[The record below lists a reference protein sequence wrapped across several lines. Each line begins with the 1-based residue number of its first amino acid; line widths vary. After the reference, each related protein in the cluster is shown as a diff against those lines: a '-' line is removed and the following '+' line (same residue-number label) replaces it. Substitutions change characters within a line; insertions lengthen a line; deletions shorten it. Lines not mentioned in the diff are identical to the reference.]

1 MSKKYT
7 VLITGAS
14 RGIGKSIAQFYI
26 DKGHDVLTPTRED
39 IDLERIDEIG
49 KNLKKF
55 KKGKN
60 IDVLIC
66 CAGINENKNLKN
78 YDYLSGQKIIN
89 VNLLSN
95 ISLIQNCSLDMKD
108 SNFGRIVLIGSL
120 WSKYVR
126 NEKLFYSISKSALVS
141 LGQSASIELGE
152 FNILVNTVSPG
163 FVNSEMTSK
172 NLSQEQI
179 NNFKNQI
186 PIGRF
191 ADSHEV
197 SPLVY
202 FLGSED
208 NTYIT
213 GQNILIDGG
222 WSIG

>member
-14 RGIGKSIAQFYI
+14 RGIGKNIAQYYI
-26 DKGHDVLTPTRED
+26 DKGHNVLTPTRED
-39 IDLERIDEIG
+39 IDLEKIDEID
-49 KNLKKF
+49 KNIAKF
-55 KKGKN
+55 KQDRK

-66 CAGINENKNLKN
+66 CAGINENKNIEN
-78 YDYLSGQKIIN
+78 YDYLSGQKILNI
-89 VNLLSN
+89 NLLSN
-95 ISLIQNCSLDMKD
+95 ISLIKTCSLDMKD

-163 FVNSEMTSK
+163 FVNTEMTSK

>member
-39 IDLERIDEIG
+39 IDLERIDEIS

-60 IDVLIC
+60 IDILIC

-163 FVNSEMTSK
+163 FVNTEMTSK

>member
-163 FVNSEMTSK
+163 FVNTEMTSK

>member
-14 RGIGKSIAQFYI
+14 RGIGKSIAEYYT
-26 DKGHDVLTPTRED
+26 DKGHNVLTPTRQD
-39 IDLERIDEIG
+39 IDLEKIDQIEY
-49 KNLKKF
+49 NLIKF
-55 KKGKN
+55 KEEKK
-60 IDVLIC
+60 IDILIC
-66 CAGINENKNLKN
+66 CAGINENKNLEN

-95 ISLIQNCSLDMKD
+95 ISLIKTCSLDMKQ

-141 LGQSASIELGE
+141 LGRSASIELGE

-163 FVNSEMTSK
+163 FVNTEMTSQ
-172 NLSQEQI
+172 NLSDSQI
-179 NNFKNQI
+179 SSFTKQI
-186 PIGRF
+186 PMGRF
-191 ADSHEV
+191 AESHEIP
-197 SPLVY
+197 PLIY
-202 FLGSED
+202 FLGSE
-208 NTYIT
+208 NNSYIT
-213 GQNILIDGG
+213 GQNIFIDGG

>member
-14 RGIGKSIAQFYI
+14 RGIGKSIAQYYT
-26 DKGHDVLTPTRED
+26 DKGHNVLTPTRQD
-39 IDLERIDEIG
+39 IDLEKIDQIEY
-49 KNLKKF
+49 NLKKF
-55 KKGKN
+55 KEEKK
-60 IDVLIC
+60 IDILIC
-66 CAGINENKNLKN
+66 CAGINENKNIEN
-78 YDYLSGQKIIN
+78 YDYLSGQKILN

-95 ISLIQNCSLDMKD
+95 ISLIKTCSIDMKQ

-163 FVNSEMTSK
+163 FVNTEMTSQ
-172 NLSQEQI
+172 NLNNEQI
-179 NNFKNQI
+179 NSFTRQI
-186 PIGRF
+186 PKGRF
-191 ADSHEV
+191 AESHEIP
-197 SPLVY
+197 PLVY

-208 NTYIT
+208 NSYIT
-213 GQNILIDGG
+213 GQNIFIDGG

>member
-14 RGIGKSIAQFYI
+14 RGIGKSIAQYYT
-26 DKGHDVLTPTRED
+26 DKGHNVLTPTRQD
-39 IDLERIDEIG
+39 IDLEKIDQIEY
-49 KNLKKF
+49 NLKKF
-55 KKGKN
+55 KEEKK
-60 IDVLIC
+60 IDILIC
-66 CAGINENKNLKN
+66 CAGINENKNIEN
-78 YDYLSGQKIIN
+78 YDYLSGQKILN

-95 ISLIQNCSLDMKD
+95 VSLIKTCSIDMKQ

-163 FVNSEMTSK
+163 FVNTEMTSQ
-172 NLSQEQI
+172 NLNNEQI
-179 NNFKNQI
+179 NSFTRQI
-186 PIGRF
+186 PKGRF
-191 ADSHEV
+191 TESHEIP
-197 SPLVY
+197 PLVY

-208 NTYIT
+208 NSYIT
-213 GQNILIDGG
+213 GQNIFIDGG

>member
-1 MSKKYT
+1 MSEKYT

-14 RGIGKSIAQFYI
+14 RGIGKSIAQYYI
-26 DKGHDVLTPTRED
+26 DKGHNVLTPTRED
-39 IDLERIDEIG
+39 IDLEKIDEIEQ
-49 KNLKKF
+49 NLKEF
-55 KKGKN
+55 KKENK

-66 CAGINENKNLKN
+66 CAGINENKNLEN

-95 ISLIQNCSLDMKD
+95 ISLIKTCSLDMKQ

-141 LGQSASIELGE
+141 LGRSASIELGE

-163 FVNSEMTSK
+163 FVNTEMTSQ
-172 NLSQEQI
+172 NLSDTQI
-179 NNFKNQI
+179 NSFTKQI
-186 PIGRF
+186 PLGRF
-191 ADSHEV
+191 AESHEIP
-197 SPLVY
+197 PLIY

-208 NTYIT
+208 NSYIT

>member
-14 RGIGKSIAQFYI
+14 RGIGKSIAQYYI
-26 DKGHDVLTPTRED
+26 NKGHEVLTPTRED
-39 IDLERIDEIG
+39 IDLERIDEIEQ
-49 KNLKKF
+49 NLKNF
-55 KKGKN
+55 KEGKK

-66 CAGINENKNLKN
+66 SAGTNENKNLEN

-95 ISLIQNCSLDMKD
+95 ISLIQTCSLDMRD

-126 NEKLFYSISKSALVS
+126 SEKLFYSISKSGLVS
-141 LGQSASIELGE
+141 LGQSASIELGK
-152 FNILVNTVSPG
+152 FNILVNTISPG
-163 FVNSEMTSK
+163 FVNTEMTAK
-172 NLSQEQI
+172 NLNEEQI
-179 NNFKNQI
+179 NSFKNQI
-186 PIGRF
+186 PLGRF
-191 ADSHEV
+191 AESHEI

-208 NTYIT
+208 NSYIT

-222 WSIG
+222 WSVG

>member
-14 RGIGKSIAQFYI
+14 RGIGKSIAQYYT
-26 DKGHDVLTPTRED
+26 DKGHNVLTPTRQD
-39 IDLERIDEIG
+39 IDLEKIDQIEY
-49 KNLKKF
+49 NLKKF
-55 KKGKN
+55 KEEKK
-60 IDVLIC
+60 IDILIC
-66 CAGINENKNLKN
+66 CAGINENKNIEN
-78 YDYLSGQKIIN
+78 YDYLSGQKILN

-95 ISLIQNCSLDMKD
+95 VSLIKTCSIDMKQ

-163 FVNSEMTSK
+163 FVNTEMTSQ
-172 NLSQEQI
+172 NLNNEQI
-179 NNFKNQI
+179 NSFTRQI
-186 PIGRF
+186 PKGRF
-191 ADSHEV
+191 AESHEIP
-197 SPLVY
+197 PLVY

-208 NTYIT
+208 NSYIT
-213 GQNILIDGG
+213 GQNIFIDGG

>member
-14 RGIGKSIAQFYI
+14 RGIGKSIAQYYI
-26 DKGHDVLTPTRED
+26 DKGHNVLTPTREE
-39 IDLERIDEIG
+39 IDLEKIDQIDR
-49 KNLKKF
+49 NLKKF
-55 KKGKN
+55 KEEKK
-60 IDVLIC
+60 IDILIC
-66 CAGINENKNLKN
+66 CAGVNENKNLEN

-95 ISLIQNCSLDMKD
+95 ISLIKTCSADMKK

-120 WSKYVR
+120 WSRYVR
-126 NEKLFYSISKSALVS
+126 NEKLFYSISKSALIS

-163 FVNSEMTSK
+163 FVNTEMTSQ
-172 NLSQEQI
+172 NLNDKQI
-179 NNFKNQI
+179 DSFTKEI

-191 ADSHEV
+191 AESHEI
-197 SPLVY
+197 SSLVY

-213 GQNILIDGG
+213 GQNIFIDGG
-222 WSIG
+222 WSVG

>member
-1 MSKKYT
+1 MSEKYT

-14 RGIGKSIAQFYI
+14 RGIGKSIAQYYI
-26 DKGHDVLTPTRED
+26 DKGHNVLTPTRED
-39 IDLERIDEIG
+39 IDLEKIDEIEQ
-49 KNLKKF
+49 NLKEF
-55 KKGKN
+55 KKENK

-66 CAGINENKNLKN
+66 CAGINENKNLEN

-95 ISLIQNCSLDMKD
+95 ISLIKTCSLDMKQ

-141 LGQSASIELGE
+141 LGRSASIELGE

-163 FVNSEMTSK
+163 FVNTEMTSE
-172 NLSQEQI
+172 NLNEEQI
-179 NNFKNQI
+179 DIFTKQI
-186 PIGRF
+186 PMGRF
-191 ADSHEV
+191 AESHEI

-208 NTYIT
+208 NSYIT

>member
-1 MSKKYT
+1 
-7 VLITGAS
+7 
-14 RGIGKSIAQFYI
+14 
-26 DKGHDVLTPTRED
+26 
-39 IDLERIDEIG
+39 
-49 KNLKKF
+49 
-55 KKGKN
+55 
-60 IDVLIC
+60 
-66 CAGINENKNLKN
+66 
-78 YDYLSGQKIIN
+78 
-89 VNLLSN
+89 
-95 ISLIQNCSLDMKD
+95 MKD

-126 NEKLFYSISKSALVS
+126 NEKLFYSISKYALVS

-163 FVNSEMTSK
+163 FVNTEMTSK

>member
-14 RGIGKSIAQFYI
+14 RGIGKSIAQYYN
-26 DKGHDVLTPTRED
+26 DKGHNVLTPTRQD
-39 IDLERIDEIG
+39 IDLEKIDQIEY
-49 KNLKKF
+49 NLKKF
-55 KKGKN
+55 KEEKK
-60 IDVLIC
+60 IDILIC
-66 CAGINENKNLKN
+66 CAGINENKNIEN
-78 YDYLSGQKIIN
+78 YDYLSGQKILN

-95 ISLIQNCSLDMKD
+95 ISLIKTCSIDMKQ

-163 FVNSEMTSK
+163 FVNTKMTSQ
-172 NLSQEQI
+172 NLNNEQI
-179 NNFKNQI
+179 NSFTRQI
-186 PIGRF
+186 PKGRF
-191 ADSHEV
+191 AESHEIP
-197 SPLVY
+197 PLVY

-208 NTYIT
+208 NSYIT
-213 GQNILIDGG
+213 GQNIFIDGG